1 MKNYY
6 VLRLN
11 GRKTEKTERKKGRK
25 KESLILNLN
34 ITISLTVC

>member
-1 MKNYY
+1 MGEKQ
-6 VLRLN
+6 
-11 GRKTEKTERKKGRK
+11 KKTERKEGRK

>member
-6 VLRLN
+6 ILRLKA
-11 GRKTEKTERKKGRK
+11 RKTEKKERK
-25 KESLILNLN
+25 KESLILNLD